1 MYWSQTESS
10 KWSRVFMLTHLGQP
24 RSLRYDY
31 TGRGNGEVGDFIWCT
46 CTVIATE
53 KVPKGPRSISTKR
66 ARYTIQYTM
75 WCTVIMHD
83 SARRVHDVCTIR
95 VHARSVGRRRS
106 RGAARGGDRERLQA
120 PEKQVEQKSHGEGAW
135 RLDLDHISRGRR
147 HRTGSVFKVPVFVVL
162 QLAILASWA

>member
-1 MYWSQTESS
+1 M
-10 KWSRVFMLTHLGQP
+10 
-24 RSLRYDY
+24 
-31 TGRGNGEVGDFIWCT
+31 WCT

-106 RGAARGGDRERLQA
+106 RGAARGGDRERQELL
-120 PEKQVEQKSHGEGAW
+120 KSRWSKSHGEGAW
-135 RLDLDHISRGRR
+135 RLDLDHISRGR
-147 HRTGSVFKVPVFVVL
+147 HRTGSVFKVPVFVVP
-162 QLAILASWA
+162 QLATKG